1 MWLRTKVKV
10 NHFTKNYGR
19 QVTFKEGNDGTT
31 IQGCCQKYMGA
42 VSLFIRQKK
51 KVTKKEENLN
61 TL

>member
-19 QVTFKEGNDGTT
+19 QVTFKEGNDCTT

-51 KVTKKEENLN
+51 K
-61 TL
+61 